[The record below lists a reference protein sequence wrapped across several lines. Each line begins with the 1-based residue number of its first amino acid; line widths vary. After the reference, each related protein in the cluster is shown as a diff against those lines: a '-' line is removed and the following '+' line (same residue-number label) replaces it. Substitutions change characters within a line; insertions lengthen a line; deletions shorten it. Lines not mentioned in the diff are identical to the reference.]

1 MRRIVSWLWRTG
13 RLFLFCFV
21 AYWEVVSPRLEDSR
35 ISVMFLPIA
44 ILFFALLVSRTRWDI
59 FGSILAFVAAMVA
72 WVLIE
77 GHSIIDA
84 IPYQV
89 IDVLEPATIVYVLR
103 RRGLRR
109 FTLRNPGRV
118 LQFTLG
124 VLGIAAIYALITAIY
139 AVSTRGDVVT
149 VAFDVFRFWRDWY
162 FGNVTA
168 YFTLGAGLLMWRGL
182 SRRRARALIESGP
195 RRFGLAVGFLVVA
208 VLYDFEVLPIVE
220 YLTFHTLYT
229 DSVPHPAL
237 VFLTLP
243 AVIWLAFRFSQLGA
257 SIGIFVTSV
266 PAIHMVAA
274 GFGPRW
280 LEGTVDRVLI
290 LQCYIALSA
299 LVAFV
304 VASLSYHMRRRQR
317 LLQRALALAR
327 RRARDRALFL
337 STFDH
342 EIRTPLNGIL
352 GFTELMLSE
361 IDGPLTPTYREYV
374 EIIDK
379 ASKRLLSLSTEILS
393 LRRMEAGAFDLN
405 VQRIVPN
412 QVVERVIELLCGIA
426 ERRKVT
432 LLNEVPLALTVE
444 ANETGLHHAVSN
456 ALANA
461 LRHTPEGGRV
471 TVSGYAAPE
480 TVVIEVQ
487 DTGSGF
493 VPEDVLERYR
503 LNIGD
508 QRAGFG
514 LKLIDTIMS
523 LHDGS
528 MTVTSA
534 PGAGTT
540 LRLHFP
546 VSRS

>member
-1 MRRIVSWLWRTG
+1 M
-13 RLFLFCFV
+13 RLFFFCFIT
-21 AYWEVVSPRLEDSR
+21 YWEVVSPRLEDSR

-44 ILFFALLVSRTRWDI
+44 VLFFALLVSRSRWDI
-59 FGSILAFVAAMVA
+59 AGSILAFVGAMMA

-77 GHSIIDA
+77 GHSVVDA

-89 IDVLEPATIVYVLR
+89 IDILEPATIVYALR
-103 RRGLRR
+103 RRGLRGL
-109 FTLRNPGRV
+109 TLRNPGRV

-124 VLGIAAIYALITAIY
+124 VLGIAAVYALITAIY
-139 AVSTRGDVVT
+139 AVSTQGDVVT
-149 VAFDVFRFWRDWY
+149 VAFNPLRFWRDWY

-182 SRRRARALIESGP
+182 SRRRARALIDSGP
-195 RRFGLAVGFLVVA
+195 RQFGLAVGFLVVA
-208 VLYDFEVLPIVE
+208 VLYDFEVLPIME
-220 YLTFHTLYT
+220 YLAFGTLYT

-243 AVIWLAFRFSQLGA
+243 AVIWLAYRFNQLGA
-257 SIGIFVTSV
+257 SIGILITTV

-280 LEGTVDRVLI
+280 LDGTADRVLI
-290 LQCYIALSA
+290 LQAYIGLSA

-304 VASLSYHMRRRQR
+304 VASLSYHVRRRQR
-317 LLQRALALAR
+317 LLQRALGLAR
-327 RRARDRALFL
+327 RRARDRAYFL

-379 ASKRLLSLSTEILS
+379 ASKRLLSMSTEILS
-393 LRRMEAGAFDLN
+393 LRRMEAGKFDLN
-405 VQRIVPN
+405 LQRIVPN
-412 QVVERVIELLCGIA
+412 QVVERVVELLRGIA
-426 ERRKVT
+426 ERRGVDLVNDVPLSLT
-432 LLNEVPLALTVE
+432 VVANEV
-444 ANETGLHHAVSN
+444 GLHHAVAN
-456 ALANA
+456 ALSNA

-471 TVSGYAAPE
+471 TVSGATAPD
-480 TVVIEVQ
+480 TVVIEVA

-493 VPEDVLERYR
+493 VPEDVLERFR
-503 LNIGD
+503 LNVGD

-514 LKLIDTIMS
+514 LKLIDTIMA

-528 MTVTSA
+528 MTIDSA